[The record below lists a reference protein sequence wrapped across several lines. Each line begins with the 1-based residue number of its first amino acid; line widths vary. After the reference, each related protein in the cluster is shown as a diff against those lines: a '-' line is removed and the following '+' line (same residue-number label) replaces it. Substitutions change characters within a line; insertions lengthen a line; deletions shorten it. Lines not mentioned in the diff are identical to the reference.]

1 MAITINAIL
10 IAREGK
16 EEALRDELINVA
28 QASRKEEGC
37 ISYILH
43 ESTENPSTFVFYEN
57 WRDEDALNS
66 HINSQHYKAYRKN
79 IETLV
84 QNREVYRLNVIEL

>member
-10 IAREGK
+10 KAKPGKAESLRE
-16 EEALRDELINVA
+16 ELIKVV

-37 ISYILH
+37 ISYTLH
-43 ESTENPSTFVFYEN
+43 ESTENPETFVFYEN
-57 WRDEDALNS
+57 WRDEDALNR
-66 HINSQHYKAYRKN
+66 HIESNHYKNYRKN

-84 QNREVYRLNVIEL
+84 QKREVYRLNTH

>member
-16 EEALRDELINVA
+16 EEALRDELINVV

-37 ISYILH
+37 ISYIFH

>member
-10 IAREGK
+10 KAREGK
-16 EEALRDELINVA
+16 EELLRDELIKVV
-28 QASRKEEGC
+28 QASRNEEGC
-37 ISYILH
+37 INYTLH
-43 ESTENPSTFVFYEN
+43 ESMENPSTFVFYEN

-66 HINSQHYKAYRKN
+66 HIDSQHYKAYRKN